1 MGTFRLTGA
10 DFCREAYG
18 RKNRCRNTELCGEV
32 TKREAVDLWRMRM
45 LPKRNIPFITS
56 NVRKARVILFQGI
69 CSPREERRIKE
80 MRRV

>member
-1 MGTFRLTGA
+1 
-10 DFCREAYG
+10 
-18 RKNRCRNTELCGEV
+18 
-32 TKREAVDLWRMRM
+32 MRM

>member
-1 MGTFRLTGA
+1 
-10 DFCREAYG
+10 
-18 RKNRCRNTELCGEV
+18 
-32 TKREAVDLWRMRM
+32 M

-56 NVRKARVILFQGI
+56 NVRKARVILFQEI